1 MIETRIS
8 DPDLPGIAESPFR
21 MEIAYS
27 DDPSL
32 NATVI
37 SPALVQAAPRTVYVE
52 RANPVIYLYH

>member
-1 MIETRIS
+1 
-8 DPDLPGIAESPFR
+8 

-52 RANPVIYLYH
+52 RANSVIYLYH